1 MIELLRKY
9 ALMRTRRVRLLGL
22 AISLSAFPAFAW
34 AQSLPPS
41 ARSCTAETDPGRRLA
56 CYDKEAAR
64 LPAPSSPPATKR
76 EPATDCCAKSPSGDV
91 RRDSN
96 SSVAGASAG
105 DDRSR
110 PSEEQRATKQD
121 GAEQEPRHPSARV
134 LSVEGSQDEMVL
146 HLDNG
151 QTWEQVQEAS
161 ADLHLRAGD
170 TVKIDRQLGDYWLSG
185 RYGVAMKVRRKK

>member
-1 MIELLRKY
+1 M
-9 ALMRTRRVRLLGL
+9 
-22 AISLSAFPAFAW
+22 
-34 AQSLPPS
+34 
-41 ARSCTAETDPGRRLA
+41 
-56 CYDKEAAR
+56 
-64 LPAPSSPPATKR
+64 
-76 EPATDCCAKSPSGDV
+76 
-91 RRDSN
+91 
-96 SSVAGASAG
+96 
-105 DDRSR
+105 
-110 PSEEQRATKQD
+110 KQD
-121 GAEQEPRHPSARV
+121 GAEQEPRHLSARV